1 MKRRF
6 LALMMV
12 FFAAVFLTSGF
23 LLVRTLMQNRNQEK
37 AFQEMAALFPDTGDM
52 LRIPATEEGATES
65 REGEDAEKTNAVIPL
80 KERIPPEEWKT
91 RWEEAAKE
99 RFPIYQSL
107 AEGNPDIVGWVRIVD
122 AAIDYPVCQTSQD
135 PEYYLHRDVNGA
147 DSSYGTPFLDAAC
160 SLEEPRSSLLI
171 YGHHMKDG
179 RMFATLQ
186 NYTDVSFYQQ
196 HPYIQFDTLTESG
209 SYEIVAVLKL
219 EADGTQV
226 SWQDLLF
233 PAGGENFAA
242 AWESIC
248 RNVFYNTGVGVSM
261 EDELLAL
268 VTCEYTLQNGRLMV
282 IARRIF

>member
-1 MKRRF
+1 
-6 LALMMV
+6 MMV
-12 FFAAVFLTSGF
+12 FFAAVFLVSGF
-23 LLVRTLMQNRNQEK
+23 LLARTLMQNRRQEK
-37 AFQEMAALFPDTGDM
+37 IFQEMIGLFPDTVDM
-52 LRIPATEEGATES
+52 LQTPSTEERAAGS
-65 REGEDAEKTNAVIPL
+65 RDGEDAERTDTKEADAVVPL
-80 KERIPPEEWKT
+80 KERIPPEEWKA

-99 RFPIYQSL
+99 RFPIYQRL
-107 AEGNPDIVGWVRIVD
+107 TEGNPDIVGWVRIVD
-122 AAIDYPVCQTSQD
+122 TAIDYPVCQTPQD

-160 SLEEPRSSLLI
+160 SLEDPRSSLLI
-171 YGHHMKDG
+171 YGHHMKNG
-179 RMFATLQ
+179 RMFAALQ

-196 HPYIQFDTLTESG
+196 HPYIQFDTLTEAG
-209 SYEIVAVLKL
+209 SYEVVAALKL

-226 SWQDLLF
+226 LWQDLLF
-233 PAGGENFAA
+233 PADGENFAS

-248 RNVFYNTGVGVSM
+248 SNVFYNIGVGVSM